1 MKTITTN
8 GDIFS
13 PPRIK
18 RDLYAVEIAMYSV
31 IYFDLWIIYQ
41 SLLMI
46 QFLMEYLSLL
56 IDYMTLL
63 TICRVAAD

>member
-18 RDLYAVEIAMYSV
+18 RDLHAVEIAMYSV